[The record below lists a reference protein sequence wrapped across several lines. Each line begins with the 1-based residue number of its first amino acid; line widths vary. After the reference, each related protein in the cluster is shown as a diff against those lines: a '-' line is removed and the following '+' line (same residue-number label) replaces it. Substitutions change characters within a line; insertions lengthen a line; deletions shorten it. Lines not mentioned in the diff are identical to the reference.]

1 MKHTTSAIAPVVDPI
16 ANVPIAIPIPN
27 VSVDIEI
34 VAY

>member
-1 MKHTTSAIAPVVDPI
+1 MKHTTSAIAPAVDPI
-16 ANVPIAIPIPN
+16 AKVPIAMPTPK